1 MSSERNYLHWH
12 VKFIRNELFY
22 IFVKMSKNIE
32 ITLDEHCSKAIEN
45 ALTTG
50 KYDSANAVVHEAIAL
65 FEKKQAED
73 MLTSELQ
80 KGIDS
85 GIVKNFNF
93 KEWLEEKNKTH
104 SA

>member
-1 MSSERNYLHWH
+1 M
-12 VKFIRNELFY
+12 
-22 IFVKMSKNIE
+22 
-32 ITLDEHCSKAIEN
+32 
-45 ALTTG
+45 
-50 KYDSANAVVHEAIAL
+50 HEALAL

-80 KGIDS
+80 KEIDS

>member
-1 MSSERNYLHWH
+1 M
-12 VKFIRNELFY
+12 KFTQNEIFY
-22 IFVKMSKNIE
+22 TFVKMSKNIE
-32 ITLDEHCSKAIEN
+32 ITLDEHCSKAIKN

-50 KYDSANAVVHEAIAL
+50 KYDSANAAVHEAIAL

-73 MLTSELQ
+73 MLTAEMQ

-104 SA
+104 NA